1 MSVKTRSYE
10 RVGEIYGTFKEN
22 QLAYLFFL
30 PTLLFIVV
38 ILWVPFLRGIWM
50 SFHQWPVIGTPE
62 WIGLDNY
69 RYLFNWDVF
78 WVSALATVIYMT
90 STVIQVV
97 LGVTAALIVANI
109 RKYKNIVSGML
120 ILPYT
125 FPPVATATLWLYLL
139 DPNFGPIFQYL
150 QQTLGIA
157 PIYWDVYGD
166 TAIAIVTLVST
177 WTFWPFVF
185 LIVVGARQGISD
197 DQYQAARVYGAS
209 RYQMLMRITLPQ
221 LKSVILIAFSLRF
234 VWNLVKVSQPLTLT
248 GGGPGYQTSIVGI
261 LLYRLTLKGQLG
273 QAYSVGTLIF
283 LISLGAVLIVV
294 YNFES
299 GSGRSGT

>member
-1 MSVKTRSYE
+1 
-10 RVGEIYGTFKEN
+10 
-22 QLAYLFFL
+22 
-30 PTLLFIVV
+30 
-38 ILWVPFLRGIWM
+38 
-50 SFHQWPVIGTPE
+50 
-62 WIGLDNY
+62 
-69 RYLFNWDVF
+69 
-78 WVSALATVIYMT
+78 
-90 STVIQVV
+90 
-97 LGVTAALIVANI
+97 
-109 RKYKNIVSGML
+109 VSGAL

-139 DPNFGPIFQYL
+139 GPNFGPIFQYL
-150 QQTLGIA
+150 QETIGLK
-157 PIYWDVYGD
+157 PIYWGVNGD
-166 TAIAIVTLVST
+166 TALTIVTLVSS

-185 LIVVGARQGISD
+185 LIVVGARQGIND
-197 DQYQAARVYGAS
+197 EQYQAARVYGAS

-261 LLYRLTLKGQLG
+261 LLYRLTLQGQLG

-283 LISLGAVLIVV
+283 MISLGAVLLAI

-299 GSGRSGT
+299 GEGGTAA